1 MPQKCLFCDNKSGSH
16 EHLWPAWIHSLVQI
30 KTPIRIQIGAKPV
43 QISPDPELTIKTV
56 CGTCNNGWMSA
67 LEEKCIPII
76 GALVQD
82 QSTPLDDSQ
91 KELLSAWA
99 LKTAMVTDST
109 NKRREPFYERSERV
123 KLREN
128 YTIPDRTIVWIGR
141 ASKSSLAALG
151 TDVWIDIPPILKVAK
166 STATTIIV
174 GHLVIQVFSIHVLS
188 GHLQNDAAIT
198 AVQPK
203 PGPWDDTLIPIW
215 PIDGRRVVWPP
226 KLTFDTVNHG
236 PLSIAVLLDR
246 WKIGQKAP

>member
-1 MPQKCLFCDNKSGSH
+1 
-16 EHLWPAWIHSLVQI
+16 
-30 KTPIRIQIGAKPV
+30 
-43 QISPDPELTIKTV
+43 
-56 CGTCNNGWMSA
+56 MSA